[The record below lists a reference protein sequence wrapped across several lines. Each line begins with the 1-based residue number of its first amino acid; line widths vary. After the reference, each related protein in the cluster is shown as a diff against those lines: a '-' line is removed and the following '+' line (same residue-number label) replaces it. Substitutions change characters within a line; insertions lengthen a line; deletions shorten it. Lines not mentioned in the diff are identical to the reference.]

1 MTFVLASNNK
11 KKLAELR
18 DILSA
23 LGLEV
28 ISLAE
33 AGVSESP
40 EETGTTFA
48 ENALIKAA
56 AACEATGMPCIAD
69 DSGLIV
75 DALDGAPGVYSARY
89 GGGDLT
95 DEEKYLLLL
104 ENMKGKEQRSAWYVS
119 SIACLF
125 PNGKLLCAEGTC
137 EGEILQKP
145 CGNGG
150 FGYDPIFRVS
160 SLGKSMAEIS
170 QEEKNA
176 VSHRGTA
183 LREFAEKLK
192 DYLGSEGK

>member
-1 MTFVLASNNK
+1 MTFVLASNNR

-33 AGVSESP
+33 AGVFDAP

-48 ENALIKAA
+48 ENALIKAS
-56 AACEATGMPCIAD
+56 AACKATGKPCIAD
-69 DSGLIV
+69 DSGLVV
-75 DALDGAPGVYSARY
+75 DALGGAPGVYSARY
-89 GGGDLT
+89 GGEGLT
-95 DEEKYLLLL
+95 DEERYLLLL
-104 ENMKGKEQRSAWYVS
+104 ENMKDKKQRSARFVS

-125 PNGKLLCAEGTC
+125 PDGKLLCAEGTC

-150 FGYDPIFRVS
+150 FGYDPVFRVS
-160 SLGKSMAEIS
+160 SLGKSMAEIT

-176 VSHRGTA
+176 VSHRGAA